1 MNPPNL
7 FAALNQSGA
16 LRTLDLAFAQ
26 SLQRL
31 EPDTDPQVLAGA
43 ALASL
48 AVTSGHAGLD
58 PARAAM
64 VLDARDGPPPTF
76 PDPAAWQRSLAVS
89 RWVDQPQ
96 PEAPAAADCP
106 LVLERGLL
114 YLRRYREYERRL
126 ALGLQRI
133 AAQAP
138 PPVDAATLAPLF
150 AQLFP
155 NATATPRTAAP
166 TPLPPAEGARG
177 AGEGSGLPAP
187 SLQQEGT
194 NPPAPSIKGSN
205 QAAPAHSP
213 DRQAQAAALALR
225 RMLLLVTGGPGTGKT
240 TTIARMLLLR
250 IAQARAAGT
259 SPPRIAL
266 AAPTGRASER
276 MAESLRLAVARA
288 MEQGLPPPCD
298 TPTPEMSPLPSTAP
312 HPDAFPLPPA
322 GEGTRRAGEG
332 SPPTDLPSTAPDPGV
347 FPLPPAGEGA
357 RRAGEGSPATDL
369 PSTAPHLD
377 AFPLPPAG
385 EGARRAGEGSAPID
399 PHGNSAL
406 PSGASTLHR
415 LLGVIP
421 DSPHFHHN
429 ADNPLPF
436 DLIVVDEAS
445 MVDLPLM
452 CKLVE
457 AVADGTQ
464 LILLGDA
471 DQLPSVEAGD
481 VLAAILQAAGPGDAL
496 QPEDAQALHPL
507 LGSAPVDPPAVTS
520 ATRSGGLAGHR
531 VHLLRGYRQAEDF
544 ALAPLADAIRAGD
557 ADTALALIRS
567 GELPGVHFH
576 EDGEDPLTL
585 GRDALLAHWRALANA
600 QDPAAALRDA
610 ARLRLLTAVRAGPQG
625 ARGLNA
631 RIEQLLA
638 DTGAGAPRLGG
649 ASPWFQ
655 GRLLLITENSYRH
668 GLFNGDVGICLRSD
682 PGALPG
688 RSDARPSPDQGDAS
702 AVTTRGHAPP
712 SSRPGHA
719 GDRAHHDAP
728 ATDSRAQGPLV
739 AWFEGDGDGQVR
751 GFHPA
756 ALPAH
761 ESAFAMTVH
770 KAQGSEFDEVW
781 LQLPT
786 RDARVLSRELL
797 YTGLTRARRALHL
810 AGSEAV
816 MRAALARHAARISGL
831 AWRLG
836 AKDDKPPPVPAPTP
850 APLPQPPPSAPVQG
864 ALF

>member
-1 MNPPNL
+1 MNQTNS
-7 FAALNQSGA
+7 FSALIKADA

-31 EPDTDPQVLAGA
+31 APDTDPQVLAGA

-58 PARAAM
+58 PARAGM
-64 VLDARDGPPPTF
+64 LLDQRDGPLPAL
-76 PDPAAWQRSLAVS
+76 PDPTDWQRTLAAS
-89 RWVDQPQ
+89 RWVDQPT
-96 PEAPAAADCP
+96 PEDPAAADCP
-106 LVLERGLL
+106 LVLEHGLL

-133 AAQAP
+133 AAQP
-138 PPVDAATLAPLF
+138 MPIFDTAALAPLF

-155 NATATPRTAAP
+155 QAS
-166 TPLPPAEGARG
+166 PLPPGEGARR
-177 AGEGSGLPAP
+177 AGEGTGLPEPSSMGKALSEPSLTGKASPAP
-187 SLQQEGT
+187 SLTDKAPPEPSPT
-194 NPPAPSIKGSN
+194 DKASPAPAINGIGQSQPS
-205 QAAPAHSP
+205 HSP

-225 RMLLLVTGGPGTGKT
+225 RSLLLVTGGPGTGKT
-240 TTIARMLLLR
+240 TTIARLLLLR
-250 IAQARAAGT
+250 IAQAHAAGHP
-259 SPPRIAL
+259 PPRIAL
-266 AAPTGRASER
+266 AAPTGRAAER

-288 MEQGLPPPCD
+288 IADGIHLA
-298 TPTPEMSPLPSTAP
+298 PTPGAAPPGQAQQLPNPAASPLVQATEPANPAAP
-312 HPDAFPLPPA
+312 PLRQATEPA
-322 GEGTRRAGEG
+322 NPAVT
-332 SPPTDLPSTAPDPGV
+332 SPRQATEPANLS
-347 FPLPPAGEGA
+347 PLPPAGEGA
-357 RRAGEGSPATDL
+357 RRAGEGQPSPWNSLL
-369 PSTAPHLD
+369 P
-377 AFPLPPAG
+377 
-385 EGARRAGEGSAPID
+385 
-399 PHGNSAL
+399 N
-406 PSGASTLHR
+406 GASTLHR

-421 DSPHFHHN
+421 DSPHFRHN

-496 QPEDAQALHPL
+496 QPDDAQALQPL
-507 LGSAPVDPPAVTS
+507 LGSAPGDTTPA
-520 ATRSGGLAGHR
+520 ATHTGGLAGHR
-531 VHLLRGYRQAEDF
+531 VHLLRGYRQADDF

-557 ADTALALIRS
+557 ADTALALLRS
-567 GELPGVHFH
+567 GELAGVRFH
-576 EDGEDPLTL
+576 EDGEDPLSD
-585 GRDALLAHWRALANA
+585 GRDALLAHWRALADA
-600 QDPAAALRDA
+600 QDPAAALRA
-610 ARLRLLTAVRAGPQG
+610 AGRLRLLTAVRAGPQG

-638 DTGAGAPRLGG
+638 DTGSGARRLGA

-682 PGALPG
+682 ASPFSG
-688 RSDARPSPDQGDAS
+688 RSDEGPSSPPSQS
-702 AVTTRGHAPP
+702 AATANRHAP
-712 SSRPGHA
+712 G
-719 GDRAHHDAP
+719 
-728 ATDSRAQGPLV
+728 TDNRAQGPLV

-770 KAQGSEFDEVW
+770 KAQGSEFDDVW

-797 YTGLTRARRALHL
+797 YTGITRARRTLHL
-810 AGSEAV
+810 SGSEAV
-816 MRAALARHAARISGL
+816 IRAALARHAARISGL

-836 AKDDKPPPVPAPTP
+836 AQQQAAPATQ
-850 APLPQPPPSAPVQG
+850 ATEPSTALPVQG
-864 ALF
+864 SLF

>member
-1 MNPPNL
+1 MNHPTL
-7 FAALNQSGA
+7 FNALIKADA
-16 LRTLDLAFAQ
+16 LRPLDLAFAQ

-31 EPDTDPQVLAGA
+31 APDTDPQVLAGA

-58 PARAAM
+58 PSRAGM
-64 VLDARDGPPPTF
+64 LLDTREGPAPAL
-76 PDPAAWQRSLAVS
+76 PDPGDWQRTLAAS
-89 RWVDQPQ
+89 RWVDQPNPQ
-96 PEAPAAADCP
+96 DPAAADCP
-106 LVLERGLL
+106 LVLEHGLL

-133 AAQAP
+133 AAQSP
-138 PPVDAATLAPLF
+138 PPFDAATLAPLF

-155 NATATPRTAAP
+155 QASS
-166 TPLPPAEGARG
+166 LPMREGARR
-177 AGEGSGLPAP
+177 AGEGTGLPEP
-187 SLQQEGT
+187 SVDQEGAA
-194 NPPAPSIKGSN
+194 PPAPS
-205 QAAPAHSP
+205 HHP

-225 RMLLLVTGGPGTGKT
+225 RTLLLVTGGPGTGKT
-240 TTIARMLLLR
+240 TTIARLLLLR
-250 IAQARAAGT
+250 IAQAHASNTPA
-259 SPPRIAL
+259 PRIAL
-266 AAPTGRASER
+266 AAPTGRAAER
-276 MAESLRLAVARA
+276 MAESLRLAVTRA
-288 MEQGLPPPCD
+288 I
-298 TPTPEMSPLPSTAP
+298 
-312 HPDAFPLPPA
+312 A
-322 GEGTRRAGEG
+322 GG
-332 SPPTDLPSTAPDPGV
+332 
-347 FPLPPAGEGA
+347 
-357 RRAGEGSPATDL
+357 
-369 PSTAPHLD
+369 
-377 AFPLPPAG
+377 
-385 EGARRAGEGSAPID
+385 ID
-399 PHGNSAL
+399 PALADAL

-421 DSPHFHHN
+421 DSPHFRHH
-429 ADNPLPF
+429 ADNPLPL

-496 QPEDAQALHPL
+496 QPQDAQALQAL
-507 LGSAPVDPPAVTS
+507 LGNAPADTTPAAS
-520 ATRSGGLAGHR
+520 HGGGLAGHR
-531 VHLLRGYRQAEDF
+531 VHLLRGYRQADDF
-544 ALAPLADAIRAGD
+544 ALAPLADAVRAGD
-557 ADTALALIRS
+557 ADTALALLRS
-567 GELPGVHFH
+567 GELAGVHFH

-585 GRDALLAHWRALANA
+585 GRDALLAHWRALADA
-600 QDPAAALRDA
+600 HDPAAALRDA

-638 DTGAGAPRLGG
+638 ETGSGARRLGA

-668 GLFNGDVGICLRSD
+668 GLFNGDVGICLRSEAS
-682 PGALPG
+682 PSPG
-688 RSDARPSPDQGDAS
+688 RSDEG
-702 AVTTRGHAPP
+702 P
-712 SSRPGHA
+712 SSGPGQPGGTA
-719 GDRAHHDAP
+719 SRNNPG
-728 ATDSRAQGPLV
+728 TDSRAQGPLV

-770 KAQGSEFDEVW
+770 KAQGSEFDTVW

-797 YTGLTRARRALHL
+797 YTGITRARRALHL

-816 MRAALARHAARISGL
+816 IRSALARHAARISGL

-836 AKDDKPPPVPAPTP
+836 AQQQAAPAKPATEPAT
-850 APLPQPPPSAPVQG
+850 ALPVQG
-864 ALF
+864 SLF